1 MNISLQEHKNS
12 NTYPD
17 CLSINLHVCQSGH
30 FYLHS
35 IDSEIRCVNET
46 EEERLGGEFHRS
58 SFTLRDE
65 VFGPGIEIQPLKL
78 NMIAIFVAWGNHD

>member
-46 EEERLGGEFHRS
+46 EEERLGGELHRAAS
-58 SFTLRDE
+58 
-65 VFGPGIEIQPLKL
+65 
-78 NMIAIFVAWGNHD
+78 H